1 MKKLRAELQL
11 MKAAF
16 LANAMLMMTIFG
28 FLISLMEEVGAT
40 LSMIML
46 TILVVTAALLSLG
59 ASGGLPLGDDEED
72 SCDEEI

>member
-16 LANAMLMMTIFG
+16 LANAMLMMIIFG
-28 FLISLMEEVGAT
+28 FLISLMEGVGAT
-40 LSMIML
+40 FSMIVL
-46 TILVVTAALLSLG
+46 TIIVMTAGLMSLA
-59 ASGGLPLGDDEED
+59 ASGVLPFGTEED

>member
-16 LANAMLMMTIFG
+16 LANAMLMMIIFG
-28 FLISLMEEVGAT
+28 FLMSLMEGVGAT
-40 LSMIML
+40 FSMIVL
-46 TILVVTAALLSLG
+46 TIIVMTAGLMSLA
-59 ASGGLPLGDDEED
+59 ASGVLPFGTEED

>member
-16 LANAMLMMTIFG
+16 LANAMLMMIIFG
-28 FLISLMEEVGAT
+28 FLMSLMEGVGAT
-40 LSMIML
+40 FSMIVL
-46 TILVVTAALLSLG
+46 TIIVMTAGFMSLA
-59 ASGGLPLGDDEED
+59 ASGVLPFGSEED

>member
-16 LANAMLMMTIFG
+16 LANAMLMMIIFG
-28 FLISLMEEVGAT
+28 FLMSLMEGVGAT
-40 LSMIML
+40 FSMIVL
-46 TILVVTAALLSLG
+46 TIIVMTAGFMSLA
-59 ASGGLPLGDDEED
+59 ASGVLPFGTEED

>member
-16 LANAMLMMTIFG
+16 LANAMLMMIIFG
-28 FLISLMEEVGAT
+28 FLISLMEGVGAT
-40 LSMIML
+40 FSMIVL
-46 TILVVTAALLSLG
+46 TVIVMTAGLMSLA
-59 ASGGLPLGDDEED
+59 ASGVLPFGTEED

>member
-16 LANAMLMMTIFG
+16 LANAMLMMIIFG
-28 FLISLMEEVGAT
+28 FLISLMEGVGAT
-40 LSMIML
+40 FSMIVL
-46 TILVVTAALLSLG
+46 TIIVMTAGFMSLA
-59 ASGGLPLGDDEED
+59 ASGVLPFGTEED

>member
-16 LANAMLMMTIFG
+16 LANAMLMMIIFG
-28 FLISLMEEVGAT
+28 FLMSLMEGVGAT
-40 LSMIML
+40 FSMILL
-46 TILVVTAALLSLG
+46 TIIVMTAGLMSLA
-59 ASGGLPLGDDEED
+59 ASGVLPFGTEED

>member
-16 LANAMLMMTIFG
+16 LANAMLMMIIFG
-28 FLISLMEEVGAT
+28 FLISLMEGVGAT
-40 LSMIML
+40 FSMIVL
-46 TILVVTAALLSLG
+46 TIIVMTAGLMSLA
-59 ASGGLPLGDDEED
+59 ASGVLPFATEED